1 MSKFLKW
8 GVCIGAGLIVV
19 LFLLVCYVSSKVKSE
34 LENNL
39 NGYAHYFNQQYTDV
53 LHDINNMNDA
63 KIRLSPFVCNGIINY
78 DCKTSLDVILDRQTQ
93 SGFKVKD
100 LNLSFSD
107 IRTNSMKIG
116 LSGVIENVNTLETES
131 AIVPKNFALSSVL
144 KIIDRQKGQMENATV
159 LRFQSNAMKAKIEA
173 GYGMRDL
180 SLANKNIIKV
190 IQTILAESGG
200 LANLDLEFMIKN
212 FALKLEGKNIR
223 EVFANILKAQNDL
236 EYDKKVDSMI
246 WLIGGMLPSFGFS
259 DSANISAL
267 QTMASQLSRFFK
279 SQDDNFLFNLEA
291 RDEVWGRF
299 SDFNEINLQH
309 FIQNLDKNFI
319 FKAGQ

>member
-1 MSKFLKW
+1 MSKILKW
-8 GVCIGAGLIVV
+8 AVYIGAAVIAI
-19 LFLLVCYVSSKVKSE
+19 LFLLVFYVSSKVKSE
-34 LENNL
+34 LEHNL
-39 NGYAHYFNQQYTDV
+39 NGYVHYFNQQYTDM
-53 LHDINNMNDA
+53 LHHANRNDA
-63 KIRLSPFVCNGIINY
+63 EVKLAYFVCKGMVNY
-78 DCKTSLDVILDRQTQ
+78 DCKTSLDVILDKQTQ
-93 SGFKVKD
+93 GGFKVKD

-159 LRFQSNAMKAKIEA
+159 LKFQSNAMKAKIEA

-200 LANLDLEFMIKN
+200 LSNLDLEFMIKN

-246 WLIGGMLPSFGFS
+246 WLVGGMLPSFGFR

-267 QTMASQLSRFFK
+267 QTMATQLSKFLK

-291 RDEVWGRF
+291 RDEVWGRL
-299 SDFNEINLQH
+299 SDFNEINLEH
-309 FIQNLDKNFI
+309 FIQNLDQHFI
-319 FKAGQ
+319 FKAMP

>member
-1 MSKFLKW
+1 MSKILKW
-8 GVCIGAGLIVV
+8 AVYTGAGVIAI
-19 LFLLVCYVSSKVKSE
+19 LFLLVFYVSSKVKSE
-34 LENNL
+34 LEHNL
-39 NGYAHYFNQQYTDV
+39 NGYVHYFNQYYTDV
-53 LHDINNMNDA
+53 LHDINMNDA
-63 KIRLSPFVCNGIINY
+63 EAKLAPFVCKGIVNY
-78 DCKTSLDVILDRQTQ
+78 DCKTSLDVILDKQTQ
-93 SGFKVKD
+93 DGFKVKD

-116 LSGVIENVNTLETES
+116 LSGVIENANTLETES

-159 LRFQSNAMKAKIEA
+159 LKFQSNAMKAKIEA
-173 GYGMRDL
+173 GYGIRDL

-200 LANLDLEFMIKN
+200 LTNLDLEFMIKN

-246 WLIGGMLPSFGFS
+246 WLVGGMLPSFGFR
-259 DSANISAL
+259 DSTNISAL
-267 QTMASQLSRFFK
+267 QTTATQLSKFLK

-291 RDEVWGRF
+291 RDEVWGRL
-299 SDFNEINLQH
+299 SDFNEINLEH
-309 FIQNLDKNFI
+309 FIQNLDQHFI
-319 FKAGQ
+319 FKAMP